1 MESADLSADLSSDPS
16 VPRSFPDDFAEHLV
30 LWQLIERAAR
40 KNPGVQAAW
49 ARSDAAGE
57 RRPQVTALPDPQLRL
72 GWYAEP
78 VHTAAGTQEFSV
90 GIGQAIPGFG
100 KRASAGRR
108 ADLTSEM
115 ARLSAEIRV
124 RDVTVEVVRV
134 FHELV
139 YLRGALAVSV
149 GVEEQALRL
158 VQLAAGPAAGLRRTG
173 LGEQVRAESFL
184 AQLVYDRTALEEL
197 QLVEEERLRALLD
210 LPAGTPL
217 GPPRGLSLPAV
228 DLGLAALR
236 ERALS
241 SNQELRLD
249 QVAVERARE
258 AIVGARLER
267 RPDLYLGGRWIQ
279 TDGLSNSPLVENGED
294 AVFFE
299 LGISL
304 PVWEGANR
312 ARVRE
317 AEHGLRAAVLA
328 REERASRVRADLAR
342 QWWRATNTA
351 RLAELYRETLLPQA
365 ERAARAAEGLF
376 ESGDSSFAGLLE
388 TVVAWQHYRLA
399 TLRAD
404 ADYGQALAELERLL
418 GHPLEWQPVSGTPV
432 SGTQLSGTQLSGT
445 EEQR

>member
-1 MESADLSADLSSDPS
+1 VGTHVPS
-16 VPRSFPDDFAEHLV
+16 PLPGDFADGLV
-30 LWQLIERAAR
+30 LAELIERAAA
-40 KNPGVQAAW
+40 KNPGVRAAW

-78 VHTAAGTQEFSV
+78 VHTAAGSQEFSV
-90 GIGQAIPGFG
+90 GIGQTFPGFG
-100 KRASAGRR
+100 KRASAGRT
-108 ADLTSEM
+108 ADLTAEM
-115 ARLSAEIRV
+115 AALAAEIRV

-158 VQLAAGPAAGLRRTG
+158 VQLATGPAAGLRQTG
-173 LGEQVRAESFL
+173 LGEQVRAESYL
-184 AQLVYDRTALEEL
+184 AQLRYDRMALEEL
-197 QLVEEERLRALLD
+197 QVVEQERLRALLD
-210 LPAGTPL
+210 LPPRTPF
-217 GPPRGLSLPAV
+217 GPPQGVVLPAV
-228 DLGLAALR
+228 DFGLDELR

-249 QVAVERARE
+249 QVAVDRAQE
-258 AIVGARLER
+258 GIKGARLQR

-279 TDGLSNSPLVENGED
+279 TDSLANSPLVVNGDD
-294 AVFFE
+294 ALLLE
-299 LGISL
+299 LGVSL
-304 PVWEGANR
+304 PVWVGANR

-317 AEHGLRAAVLA
+317 AEHGLRAAILA

-342 QWWRATNTA
+342 QWWRASNSA
-351 RLAELYRETLLPQA
+351 RLAALYRETLLPQA

-388 TVVAWQHYRLA
+388 TVVAWQHYQLA
-399 TLRAD
+399 TLRAE
-404 ADYGQALAELERLL
+404 ADYGQSLAELERLL
-418 GHPLEWQPVSGTPV
+418 GHPLEWRPDSAAEG
-432 SGTQLSGTQLSGT
+432 G
-445 EEQR
+445 ER